1 MLSTAQRALCL
12 CISLVIF
19 YIFCIFYSVVHLL
32 TMTFWHEAWSLDRIA
47 VRSFAY
53 RTRTLCTYI
62 HSTHISIVYIR
73 VSCMLCKCD
82 ASTGRGGQRGH
93 CQCICVCLC
102 VCLYKIHVRH
112 IAMRMASLIYSRV
125 KCVYNFLGCAVWKLA
140 GEKRHRTHPLRLN
153 FMYMRM
159 QYSTVIRLPRIAF
172 RNGFMCMCDA
182 HSHLYG

>member
-1 MLSTAQRALCL
+1 MRHDHSTASPCDRLLTAQEHYARIYTVHTYLL
-12 CISLVIF
+12 CISELVA
-19 YIFCIFYSVVHLL
+19 CCVNA
-32 TMTFWHEAWSLDRIA
+32 MR
-47 VRSFAY
+47 R
-53 RTRTLCTYI
+53 
-62 HSTHISIVYIR
+62 
-73 VSCMLCKCD
+73 
-82 ASTGRGGQRGH
+82 RGGEAKGA
-93 CQCICVCLC
+93 IANVSVSVCVC
-102 VCLYKIHVRH
+102 VCIIHVRH